1 MNEIKDLLFNL
12 CRLSGV
18 SGSEKSVSKFC
29 EDYLAKYAEVQTD
42 YNNNVIATLGNKNA
56 EKTILLD
63 AHIDQIGFI
72 VTEITDDGFL
82 RVDKCGGVD
91 LRTVLDAPVIVHG
104 KEDISGVVCCMPPH
118 LSDGNED
125 KAPEIDKVIID
136 LGLPADRVN
145 EFVSVGDTI
154 TFYAEPKQLLGNR
167 ITAAAL
173 DNRAGVA
180 TLLKVCEC
188 ISKKE
193 LNYKVVVLLS
203 CQEETFATGAK
214 TKAFYVEP
222 DECISVD
229 VSFAAQPGVSG
240 QYSNI
245 ALGKGPMLCTSPNLN
260 KPMFNKFKE
269 LCEQSGV
276 SYQIEVCNGR
286 TGTNADHI
294 AVTKSGVKTAVVS
307 IPERNMH
314 TQAEIVDLSDI
325 NDAARLISDY
335 IISGGV

>member
-1 MNEIKDLLFNL
+1 MKEIKNLLFEL

-18 SGSEKSVSKFC
+18 SGSENSVAKFC
-29 EDYLAKYAEVQTD
+29 ADYLAKYAEVETD
-42 YNNNVIATLGNKNA
+42 YNNNVIATLGNRNA

-91 LRTVLDAPVIVHG
+91 LRAALDAAVVVHG

-136 LGLPADRVN
+136 LGLPTDKVKEIVN
-145 EFVSVGDTI
+145 VGDII
-154 TFYAEPKQLLGNR
+154 TFYAEPKELLNNR
-167 ITAAAL
+167 VTAAAL

-180 TLLKVCEC
+180 TLLKVCEY
-188 ISKKE
+188 ISDKE
-193 LNYKVVVLLS
+193 LSYKVVVLLS

-214 TKAFYVEP
+214 TKTFSINP

-229 VSFAAQPGVSG
+229 VSFASQPGVSG

-245 ALGKGPMLCTSPNLN
+245 ALGKGPMLCISPNLN
-260 KPMFNKFKE
+260 KPIFNKLKE
-269 LCEQSGV
+269 LCEKSDT

-325 NDAARLISDY
+325 ADSARLISDY

>member
-1 MNEIKDLLFNL
+1 MEDLKKLLFKL
-12 CRLSGV
+12 CSLSGV
-18 SGSEKSVSKFC
+18 SGTENSVAKFC
-29 EDYLAKYAEVQTD
+29 AEYLSKYAEAETD
-42 YNNNVIATLGNKNA
+42 SNNNVIATLGNKNA

-63 AHIDQIGFI
+63 AHIDRIGFI

-91 LRTVLDAPVIVHG
+91 LRTALDAPVIVHG

-136 LGLPADRVN
+136 LGLPANMVK
-145 EFVSVGDTI
+145 ELVSVGDTI
-154 TFYAEPKQLLGNR
+154 TLYSEPKQLLGNR
-167 ITAAAL
+167 VTATAL

-180 TLLKVCEC
+180 TLLKVCEH
-188 ISKKE
+188 ISEKK
-193 LNYKVVVLLS
+193 LNYKVIVLLS

-214 TKAFYVEP
+214 TRAFSADS

-245 ALGKGPMLCTSPNLN
+245 ALGKGPMLCISPNLN
-260 KPMFNKFKE
+260 RPMFNKLKE
-269 LCEQSGV
+269 LCKKSDIDFQLE
-276 SYQIEVCNGR
+276 ICNGR

-294 AVTKSGVKTAVVS
+294 AVTKSGVKTALIS

-314 TQAEIVDLSDI
+314 TQAEIVALSDI
-325 NDAARLISDY
+325 DDTARLISDY
-335 IISGGV
+335 IIRGGV